1 MPRIRWAM
9 RSGWKRSKSP
19 SFSPVEANMIG
30 LPVTALTDSAAPPRA
45 SPSSLE
51 STTPSN
57 CATSANCSATLTAS
71 WPVMASTTS
80 RTACG
85 RTRFLIRASSSISAS
100 STCRRPEVSTISTS
114 LPSRV
119 AWSSAQPAMST
130 GSLVGALLVDGGAG
144 LPADLHEL
152 LDRRRPVDVAGRDR
166 HRRVVLLAQ
175 HLGQLGRGRRL
186 AGALQAGHQDDGRR
200 ARREGQPGRGAAHQ
214 LGELLVDDLDHL
226 LAGVELLAHLDA
238 QAALLHGRR
247 ELLDDLEV
255 DVGLQQGEPD
265 LAHRGVD
272 VVLGQRAALAH
283 AGQRSL
289 QLL

>member
-1 MPRIRWAM
+1 MPRIEVSGPILRIRLSWSRKSSSVNWFLRSLRSSSFASSSSTVCSAFSMNERTSPMPRMRWAM

-80 RTACG
+80 STAWG
-85 RTRFLIRASSSISAS
+85 LTRFLIFASSSISAS

-119 AWSSAQPAMST
+119 ACSSAQPAMST
-130 GSLVGALLVDGGAG
+130 GSLSV
-144 LPADLHEL
+144 PC
-152 LDRRRPVDVAGRDR
+152 
-166 HRRVVLLAQ
+166 
-175 HLGQLGRGRRL
+175 
-186 AGALQAGHQDDGRR
+186 
-200 ARREGQPGRGAAHQ
+200 
-214 LGELLVDDLDHL
+214 
-226 LAGVELLAHLDA
+226 
-238 QAALLHGRR
+238 
-247 ELLDDLEV
+247 
-255 DVGLQQGEPD
+255 
-265 LAHRGVD
+265 
-272 VVLGQRAALAH
+272 
-283 AGQRSL
+283 S
-289 QLL
+289 